1 MLLKKKKKCP
11 LSCCKFLCS
20 VKLRLLSP
28 CLQLHN
34 FKRHLAQLIGDLDDS
49 VAAKED
55 VIISRVKNISRDYR
69 DVKAVSI
76 VSLYTSIVTK
86 V

>member
-1 MLLKKKKKCP
+1 MTRLR
-11 LSCCKFLCS
+11 
-20 VKLRLLSP
+20 LRLLSP

-49 VAAKED
+49 VAAEED

>member
-1 MLLKKKKKCP
+1 ML

-20 VKLRLLSP
+20 VKP

-34 FKRHLAQLIGDLDDS
+34 FKRHLAQLIGDPDDS
-49 VAAKED
+49 VAAEED

-69 DVKAVSI
+69 DVKAVS
-76 VSLYTSIVTK
+76 VVKKCNPMKQGVEK
-86 V
+86 VRILTF